1 MTGGLY
7 GWKPPARLS
16 SRRAL
21 LLLAVLVIT
30 WAQVSMA
37 VLVLLKGPPPSRP
50 WLDPATSRWIL
61 FSLAAVQVLLFW
73 CPAWRPMA
81 LALTLIFA
89 VLGAAPVYS
98 PHFVIVVLVRAV
110 NHQTAPGIPAL
121 SCLAGLAVAAWLTYG
136 MVYGLRARQSFSK
149 GSTRWGSGEALRK
162 PRQGLL
168 LGRRNRKLLR
178 YDRDGHL
185 LTIAATRSGKGVGT
199 VIPNLL
205 EHPGSILVTDPK
217 GENYLATAGYRSR
230 WLGQQVIPL
239 DPFGLVAKDKDPPEW
254 SVNPLDLI
262 DMEGEDFVETAMMVA
277 DMIVGQTLNAG
288 DSHWQVEAK
297 ALLFTY
303 ILHVASL
310 EDKSARHLVTV
321 RELLTEPPDD
331 MKETWDRMK
340 HSKVEQVKE
349 GAGRILQKSERER
362 SSVFSTAQSRTHFLT
377 SPRMQAVLKST
388 NIHLSD
394 LRKGLLSLYLII
406 PREYLTVYASWLRLM
421 VACAYNVCT
430 SHVETPAN
438 REGPNHRVLFLLD
451 EFANLGYMGNIKE
464 AVSLG
469 AGYGITLWLILQ
481 DLAQLRRTY
490 RDEWESFVA
499 NSDVIQAFAIQDPFT
514 SEKIAGML
522 GTMTIWERRLAKASR
537 REGSHLK
544 AGYSEGSRPLI
555 RPDELRRLHLD
566 RQVLLVRPYQP
577 VLADKLVYYKDPML
591 APRAHAEREVS
602 PVLPN
607 RGKSGV
613 TSTPTSG

>member
-1 MTGGLY
+1 MTRGLY

-21 LLLAVLVIT
+21 LLMAVLVFT
-30 WAQVSMA
+30 WAQVSLQ
-37 VLVLLKGPPPSRP
+37 VLVLLKGPPPSRAL
-50 WLDPATSRWIL
+50 LDPATSRWIF
-61 FSLAAVQVLLFW
+61 FSLAAVQIILIW
-73 CPAWRPMA
+73 RPAWRPMA
-81 LALTLIFA
+81 LALALIFG
-89 VLGAAPVYS
+89 VIGAGPVYS
-98 PHFVIVVLVRAV
+98 PHYAIAVAIRAA
-110 NHQTAPGIPAL
+110 NHQVDPGIPVL
-121 SCLAGLAVAAWLTYG
+121 SFLAGLALAAWLTYG

-149 GSTRWGSGEALRK
+149 GSTRWGSGKALRR

-168 LGRRNRKLLR
+168 LGRLNRKLLR

-217 GENYLATAGYRSR
+217 GENYTATAGYRSM

-239 DPFGLVAKDKDPPEW
+239 DPFGLAAKDPPIW

-262 DMEGEDFVETAMMVA
+262 DMDGEGFVETAMMVA
-277 DMIVGQTLNAG
+277 DMIVSQTFNAG
-288 DSHWQVEAK
+288 DSHWQIEAK

-303 ILHVASL
+303 ILYVASL
-310 EDKSARHLVTV
+310 DDPSSRHLITV
-321 RELLTEPPDD
+321 RALLTEPPDD
-331 MKETWDRMK
+331 MKRTWDRMR
-340 HSKVEQVKE
+340 HSKVEQVRE
-349 GAGRILQKSERER
+349 GAGRILQKSDRER
-362 SSVFSTAQSRTHFLT
+362 SAVFSTAQSRTHFLT
-377 SPRMQAVLKST
+377 SPKMQAVLKST
-388 NIHLSD
+388 NVRLSD
-394 LRKGLLSLYLII
+394 LRKGRLSLYLII

-430 SHVETPAN
+430 SRVETPAN
-438 REGPNHRVLFLLD
+438 RKGPNHRVLFLLD

-537 REGSHLK
+537 KEGSHLK

-555 RPDELRRLHLD
+555 RSDEIRRLHPD

-577 VLADKLVYYKDPML
+577 VIADKLVYYTDPML
-591 APRAHAEREVS
+591 APRAGAERECP

-613 TSTPTSG
+613 TTAPISG